1 MPNRLQDSSPNTTNL
16 SFAFR
21 PLQKPRHTVV
31 DYCLY
36 FDFHLLLRWQELGQI
51 TSSLFET
58 IAADSL
64 GLPIIL

>member
-1 MPNRLQDSSPNTTNL
+1 MPNRLQDSSPNIKKF
-16 SFAFR
+16 SFTFR
-21 PLQKPRHTVV
+21 PLQKPRYPII

-36 FDFHLLLRWQELGQI
+36 FDLHLLLRWQELGQI

-64 GLPIIL
+64 GLPITL

>member
-21 PLQKPRHTVV
+21 PLQKPRNTII

-36 FDFHLLLRWQELGQI
+36 FDLHLLLRWQELGQI